1 MKRKVLYLLSLLIIN
16 STLHANETNITASCE
31 DLGYKTLYN
40 DCLNASGTP
49 LLCPFYTADK
59 KLTAC
64 LKDSCRG
71 YSLTDEDLDAT
82 ASDGQTYRA
91 HAKSISSCTVGN
103 GNDAVVYYRVD
114 ECKEGSRYQDGLCDV
129 GCSVDRYPYTEHQG
143 NLAGDMRSCVESSG
157 ERFGYYE
164 CNDGWTGGW
173 KTTGIGKCELNKC
186 SITDYPYPSDP
197 NLEENRGFTLSCKIG
212 GNTYYKYSNV
222 DKNGN
227 TLTSNSCNTNG
238 HTLNGGVCS
247 KRCDISNCTATV
259 KNITNGEYVYS
270 YNEWKCKLNT
280 NKCRIGDHAYI
291 DGANIGIIV
300 HLPDADD
307 NRMHVIS
314 TSVVAGRTANDA
326 GAVVNISLLRD
337 YGGEAMRND
346 ADGKYNCKT
355 ILAYSEK
362 NPQYVYPLISS
373 INNFTP
379 NNCKSAIC
387 GAGEWYSHAG
397 KELFYLFDNR
407 YVIYNVTYQHN
418 FIGDGICSSTEYGAQ
433 YMSGVYFQGASSIYY
448 APLKKSHYG
457 TNPMLSFTLK

>member
-1 MKRKVLYLLSLLIIN
+1 MIS
-16 STLHANETNITASCE
+16 STLQA
-31 DLGYKTLYN
+31 N
-40 DCLNASGTP
+40 DCLNAKGTP

-82 ASDGQTYRA
+82 ASNGQTYRA

-173 KTTGIGKCELNKC
+173 KTTGVGKCELNKC
-186 SITDYPYPSDP
+186 SITDYPYLSDP

-259 KNITNGEYVYS
+259 KDVNDENGNYYFS
-270 YNEWKCKLNT
+270 YNEWSCKLTTSNCKVGDYIYS
-280 NKCRIGDHAYI
+280 NNVMVGIIAHMPDEKDNRLHVIGSAISKVFAQGLALEFNVPLVPIYS
-291 DGANIGIIV
+291 GANIINDLNGK
-300 HLPDADD
+300 H
-307 NRMHVIS
+307 N
-314 TSVVAGRTANDA
+314 TKAG
-326 GAVVNISLLRD
+326 
-337 YGGEAMRND
+337 
-346 ADGKYNCKT
+346 
-355 ILAYSEK
+355 LAYQQK
-362 NPQYVYPLISS
+362 MNDPLIVYPLYNSL
-373 INNFTP
+373 NAYAP
-379 NNCKSAIC
+379 NGCSGVC
-387 GAGEWYSHAG
+387 GNGEWYLNAG
-397 KELFYLFDNR
+397 GELLYLYKER
-407 YVIYNVTYQHN
+407 YILYNISADSGFITSYRICSTEFRVDIPGSLPVIYFSGMGGSGSLY
-418 FIGDGICSSTEYGAQ
+418 GDSSKARTEIAY
-433 YMSGVYFQGASSIYY
+433 
-448 APLKKSHYG
+448 
-457 TNPMLSFTLK
+457 PMLSFTLQ